1 MTDEQREKREF
12 VRGKLYALL
21 LGIDPHIAS
30 VDYGIQYS
38 HEIVQ
43 ITWAN
48 GYIKDIEVTADS
60 LKALTMDVLRR
71 I

>member
-1 MTDEQREKREF
+1 MTDEQRKKREF

-21 LGIDPHIAS
+21 LDIDKDIAF
-30 VDYGIQYS
+30 VDYGMQYS

-43 ITWAN
+43 ITWKN
-48 GYIKDIEVTADS
+48 GFVKDIEVTADS
-60 LKALTMDVLRR
+60 LKALTMDVLRH